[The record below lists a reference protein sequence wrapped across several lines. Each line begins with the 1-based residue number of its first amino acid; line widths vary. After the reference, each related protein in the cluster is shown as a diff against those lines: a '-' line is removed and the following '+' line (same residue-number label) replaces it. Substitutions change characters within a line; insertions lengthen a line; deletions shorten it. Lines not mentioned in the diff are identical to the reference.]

1 MATNIAESPVRDEV
15 AGVDLLEKTDKMSLQ
30 IPPSDNLPQN
40 APGKEKAKQH
50 DNSKA
55 PRFLIPIFKLPLLL
69 YRLHL
74 GWLLGK
80 RFMQLTH
87 IGRHSGKVRRTI
99 LAVLRFDA
107 QTREIYAVSAWKG
120 SDWYYNIQSSP
131 ALQVE
136 TGFVRYVPSQR
147 TLSPEEIT
155 KIFMQYRKK
164 HPIFSRMICR
174 IPGWKWD
181 STPQEFLVLAR
192 TLRGVV
198 FTPK

>member
-1 MATNIAESPVRDEV
+1 MATNIAEPPVRDE
-15 AGVDLLEKTDKMSLQ
+15 AANVDLIERRAESSLHN
-30 IPPSDNLPQN
+30 PRADNLPQN

-87 IGRHSGKVRRTI
+87 VGRHSGKVRRTI

-107 QTREIYAVSAWKG
+107 QTR
-120 SDWYYNIQSSP
+120 
-131 ALQVE
+131 
-136 TGFVRYVPSQR
+136 
-147 TLSPEEIT
+147 
-155 KIFMQYRKK
+155 
-164 HPIFSRMICR
+164 
-174 IPGWKWD
+174 
-181 STPQEFLVLAR
+181 
-192 TLRGVV
+192 
-198 FTPK
+198 